1 MKKLVVIV
9 SLVLGFMACSDI
21 VRVED
26 ISDETVSILA
36 PSNNAILNS
45 TDVTFNWQTVEEADE
60 YRIQIADP
68 NFTEAL
74 QIVTDSTVTT
84 TSFFIALNGGSYEWR
99 VKALNSAYET
109 AYTIQS
115 FSVLETEAV
124 DISNESVVL
133 LAPADAVVFN
143 TTDTINFSWES
154 ILNAENYIIQIATP
168 NFNNAT
174 EIIENETVINTGFSV
189 SNLQANSYEWRVKA
203 LNSAYETNYTTQGFT
218 IEE

>member
-1 MKKLVVIV
+1 MRKLVLIC
-9 SLVLGFMACSDI
+9 SLIFSFAACSDI

-26 ISDETVSILA
+26 ISDETVNILA

-60 YRIQIADP
+60 YRIQIADS

-115 FSVLETEAV
+115 FSILETEAV

-154 ILNAENYIIQIATP
+154 VLNAENYIIQIATP
-168 NFNNAT
+168 NFDNAT
-174 EIIENETVINTGFSV
+174 EIIENETVVNTSFSI
-189 SNLQANSYEWRVKA
+189 SNLEANSYEWRVKA
-203 LNSAYETNYTTQGFT
+203 LNSAYETGYTTQSFT
-218 IEE
+218 VEE